1 MQLLGRECYD
11 IDIALDNMLGKEF
24 CDKVEEY
31 MKCAGEE
38 PRGRADIKRY
48 IFSLCFLLFCYNIY

>member
-1 MQLLGRECYD
+1 MQLLDRECYD

-38 PRGRADIKRY
+38 PRGRADIKRF
-48 IFSLCFLLFCYNIY
+48 IFSLCLLLFCYIY